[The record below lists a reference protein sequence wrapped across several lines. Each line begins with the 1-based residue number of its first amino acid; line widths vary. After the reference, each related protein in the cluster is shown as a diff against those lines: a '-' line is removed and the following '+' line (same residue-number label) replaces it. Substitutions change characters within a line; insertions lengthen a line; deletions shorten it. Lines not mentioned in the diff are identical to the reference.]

1 MGNLGGAEVL
11 VILLVA
17 LIVLGPTK
25 LPEAARQVGKAV
37 NEVRRISGGFQREM
51 REALQEPFAEEKAR
65 DRGRNL
71 TADQRAAR
79 AAGKNPYA
87 DPDETKPDETKPDE
101 TELDETKPDEA
112 ETETETDETPAACAD
127 EPDANDESA

>member
-17 LIVLGPTK
+17 LIVLGPAK

-37 NEVRRISGGFQREM
+37 NEVRRISGGFQKEM
-51 REALQEPFAEEKAR
+51 REALQEPLAEDKAR
-65 DRGRNL
+65 GRSL
-71 TADQRAAR
+71 AAERQAAR

-87 DPDETKPDETKPDE
+87 DPDESSDAEPSN
-101 TELDETKPDEA
+101 TEPSNTEPSNTEPSEEA
-112 ETETETDETPAACAD
+112 TDPAHD
-127 EPDANDESA
+127 DESA

>member
-51 REALQEPFAEEKAR
+51 REALQEPLAEEKAR
-65 DRGRNL
+65 ERGRSL

-79 AAGKNPYA
+79 AGGKNPYA
-87 DPDETKPDETKPDE
+87 DPDESSEPKADATPAPSDDEPGNAEKA
-101 TELDETKPDEA
+101 DEA
-112 ETETETDETPAACAD
+112 ATAETTDSEHG
-127 EPDANDESA
+127 DESS